1 LQNSHSNV
9 KHAALFEPGQ
19 AGGIAADNRIIMA
32 PLTRSR
38 AQQPGDVPNALNATY
53 YGQRAGAGFIITEA
67 TQISREG
74 KGYAWTPGIYTP
86 EQVAGWKLVTNE
98 VHNNGGKI
106 VLQLW
111 HVGRISH
118 PVFQKDEG
126 KPVAPSAIRPDGDAF
141 VADYH
146 PDGPV
151 VPFVEPRALE
161 VSEIPRLLQ
170 DYVHAARC
178 AKDAGFDGVEIHAA
192 NGYLLDQFLQSST
205 NQRDD
210 AYGGSAEN
218 RMRLLG
224 EVVDAVLSVWPAD
237 QVGVR
242 LSPLGAMND
251 ISDDNPGVLFPAVA
265 EKLSGRGLAYLHI
278 VRATEE
284 VDGIQQVRDESVAI
298 IADMQKAFDGALLVC
313 GGFSPQEAA
322 SWVEEQKCDFTVF
335 GKLFL
340 ANPDLPQRF
349 SQDGPYNEPNPK
361 TFYGGGSEGYTDYSK
376 LSEEERRKAA

>member
-1 LQNSHSNV
+1 MQTTHSDV
-9 KHAALFEPGQ
+9 RHAALFEPGQ
-19 AGGIAADNRIIMA
+19 AGGIAAGNRIIMA

-38 AQQPGDVPNALNATY
+38 AKQPGDVPGQLNATY
-53 YGQRAGAGFIITEA
+53 YGQRAEAGFIITEA

-86 EQVAGWKLVTNE
+86 EQVAGWKQVTDE
-98 VHNNGGKI
+98 VHSKGGKI

-126 KPVAPSAIRPDGDAF
+126 RPVAPSAIRPEGQAF

-146 PDGPV
+146 PDGPQ

-178 AKDAGFDGVEIHAA
+178 ARDAGFDGVEIHAA

-205 NQRDD
+205 NKRDD
-210 AYGGSAEN
+210 AYGGSQQN

-224 EVVDAVLSVWPAD
+224 EVVDAVLSVWPAG

-242 LSPLGAMND
+242 LSPLGGMND
-251 ISDDNPGVLFPAVA
+251 ISDDNPAALFPAVA

-278 VRATEE
+278 VRATHQ
-284 VDGIQQVRDESVAI
+284 VDGKERVRDESAAI
-298 IADMQKAFDGALLVC
+298 IADMRKAFDGALLVC
-313 GGFSPQEAA
+313 GGFSPEEAA
-322 SWVEEQKCDFTVF
+322 SWVEEQKCDFAVF

-340 ANPDLPQRF
+340 ANPDLPQRIA
-349 SQDGPYNEPNPK
+349 QDGPYNAPNPD
-361 TFYGGGSEGYTDYSK
+361 TFYGGGAEGYTDYPT
-376 LSEEERRKAA
+376 LSEHERRKAA